1 MPAQLQAVLMNLV
14 AAGLALGLAAAA
26 AVWRPAPGLRG
37 PLVAFDLGVL
47 CYVMGDAVRRLAPDA
62 DGQALGMLL
71 VHTGTLPTAAA
82 CWLLALRYAQVQGGT
97 LAPRRAI
104 WARAPVA
111 LAAVAW
117 VVAVARV
124 WRGSG
129 PAFGREAATAGE
141 PGLSLALV
149 AVAGGL
155 TAGAVALLARL
166 ARRVDDAS
174 VRRNALA
181 MAAGIAIT
189 LFFGALDSLLPRP
202 LPVDLA
208 VLGLCG
214 TMLIFLFEA
223 YRVRLFHLLPVATRE
238 VLRHTRDGVV
248 VASPRGRL
256 LYANPAALAL
266 LDVGVPPSEPSL
278 FALLGARLRDER
290 GGPLDGRE
298 LVDRLLRE
306 PGGPGEA
313 VVRTA
318 AGERWLRVHPTAIPG
333 RGGAIAAISLQLT
346 DVTESQ
352 RAAAALVRARDEL
365 ERRVAERTA
374 ALRASEERYR
384 LVSELSSDTSFGIWV
399 RPGGA
404 VEREWLTRGIER
416 LTGYTA
422 EELDALG
429 WIGRLHPED
438 RQRIGQAAGVLR
450 EGGVWNLECRVL
462 ARSGETRW
470 LELHLRAIERAADGS
485 LRLVG
490 AVRDI
495 SERRRAED
503 ERHALELR
511 GQESQ
516 RLESLGE
523 LAGGIAH
530 DFNNVISIVLG
541 NATLALQDLPPE
553 SRARSRLERIRA
565 AGEYA
570 TQLTEQVLTYAGRS
584 RPKLAALDVSRVVG
598 DIADL
603 LEASARPCPLEL
615 DLAAALPAVEG
626 DQTQLR
632 QVLMNLVTNARDAS
646 PEAGA
651 PIRVRARALRAERAW
666 LDASL
671 GGAGLP
677 AGDYVAVEIR
687 DHGVGMDAT
696 TRARIFEPFYTT
708 RTAGRG
714 LGLAVVL
721 GIVRGHGG
729 AIHLETA
736 PGEGSTFCVVL
747 PPSSA
752 RGARAAGGAGAA
764 SGGGA
769 ETVLVCE
776 DDPGVLELATLFLGR
791 AGFRVLGAATAAEAR
806 ARLGGEADALAAV
819 VLDLRL
825 PDADAGELLRVFADR
840 RPDLPVIVATGH
852 DEERARDA
860 LRGATPAGWL
870 RKPYTAEAL
879 VAAVREA
886 LAGGRA

>member
-1 MPAQLQAVLMNLV
+1 LPIQLQAVLLNLV

-47 CYVMGDAVRRLAPDA
+47 CYVIGDAVRRLAPGPG
-62 DGQALGMLL
+62 GQALGMLL
-71 VHTGTLPTAAA
+71 LHTGTLPTAAA
-82 CWLLALRYAQVQGGT
+82 CWLLALRYAQLQGGAA
-97 LAPRRAI
+97 APRRAV
-104 WARAPVA
+104 WARAPLALAAAAWAVAVAHVWSGGGATSGPEVAVSESGVA
-111 LAAVAW
+111 LA
-117 VVAVARV
+117 
-124 WRGSG
+124 
-129 PAFGREAATAGE
+129 
-141 PGLSLALV
+141 LV
-149 AVAGGL
+149 GVAGGL
-155 TAGAVALLARL
+155 TAGAVGLLALL
-166 ARRVDDAS
+166 ARRVDDPS

-189 LFFGALDSLLPRP
+189 LVFGALDSLLPRR

-238 VLRHTRDGVV
+238 VLLHARDGVL

-266 LDVGVPPSEPSL
+266 LDVAVPVSETSV
-278 FALLGARLRDER
+278 FGLLGARLRDER

-298 LVDRLLRE
+298 LVDRLLRA
-306 PGGPGEA
+306 PGGPGDA
-313 VVRTA
+313 VVRGL

-333 RGGAIAAISLQLT
+333 RGGATAAISLQLT

-384 LVSELSSDTSFGIWV
+384 LVSELSSDTSFGVWV
-399 RPGGA
+399 RPGGGI
-404 VEREWLTRGIER
+404 EREWLTRGVER

-422 EELDALG
+422 EELDAIG
-429 WIGRLHPED
+429 WMGRLHPED
-438 RQRIGQAAGVLR
+438 RERMLEAAGVLR
-450 EGGVWNLECRVL
+450 EGGVWNLECRLL
-462 ARSGETRW
+462 ARSGEVKW
-470 LELHLRAIERAADGS
+470 LELHLRAVERAADGS

-503 ERHALELR
+503 QRRALELR
-511 GQESQ
+511 VQESQ

-541 NATLALQDLPPE
+541 NATLALQDLPADA
-553 SRARSRLERIRA
+553 RARTRLERIRA

-584 RPKLAALDVSRVVG
+584 RPKLVALDLSRVV
-598 DIADL
+598 AEVEDL
-603 LEASARPCPLEL
+603 LAASARPCPLEL
-615 DLAAALPAVEG
+615 DLAEGLPAIEG
-626 DQTQLR
+626 DQTQIR

-646 PEAGA
+646 PATGA
-651 PIRVRARALRAERAW
+651 PIRVRTRGLRAERAW
-666 LDASL
+666 LEASL
-671 GGAGLP
+671 GNGTLP
-677 AGDYVAVEIR
+677 EGEYVALEVS
-687 DHGVGMDAT
+687 DHGAGMDAT
-696 TRARIFEPFYTT
+696 TRARIFEPFFTT
-708 RTAGRG
+708 RTTGRG

-736 PGEGSTFCVVL
+736 PGEGSTFRVVL
-747 PPSSA
+747 PPSAARRASA
-752 RGARAAGGAGAA
+752 AARRAATQQAGAQ
-764 SGGGA
+764 
-769 ETVLVCE
+769 TVLVCE
-776 DDPGVLELATLFLGR
+776 DDPGVLELATVFLGR
-791 AGFRVLGAATAAEAR
+791 AGFRVLGAASAAEAR
-806 ARLGGEADALAAV
+806 ARLAAEGDGLAAV

-825 PDADAGELLRVFADR
+825 PDADAGELLRVFAER
-840 RPDLPVIVATGH
+840 RPDLPVVVATGH
-852 DEERARDA
+852 DEERARHA
-860 LRGATPAGWL
+860 LGDVAPAGWL
-870 RKPYTAEAL
+870 HKPYTAEAL
-879 VAAVREA
+879 VAAVRGA
-886 LAGGRA
+886 LDAAQA